1 MDISKSLQATLHY
14 YEHVANRETDERAA
28 AIVRQTQKLRK
39 IITRIENELE
49 SESELCC
56 FAARLND
63 RYIFYPAIQT
73 QKEEL
78 KEQLARIFE
87 GPELRDHRVR
97 HFCSYIHTAKQTY
110 VSVMYSTTSGSSSC
124 TTACTDAITSTRT

>member
-14 YEHVANRETDERAA
+14 YEHVANKETPERAA

-56 FAARLND
+56 CEKSHCTARLND
-63 RYIFYPAIQT
+63 I
-73 QKEEL
+73 
-78 KEQLARIFE
+78 
-87 GPELRDHRVR
+87 
-97 HFCSYIHTAKQTY
+97 
-110 VSVMYSTTSGSSSC
+110 
-124 TTACTDAITSTRT
+124 

>member
-14 YEHVANRETDERAA
+14 YEHVANKETPERAA

-56 FAARLND
+56 CEKSHCTARLND
-63 RYIFYPAIQT
+63 IYTP
-73 QKEEL
+73 
-78 KEQLARIFE
+78 QLSKPR
-87 GPELRDHRVR
+87 
-97 HFCSYIHTAKQTY
+97 K
-110 VSVMYSTTSGSSSC
+110 TT
-124 TTACTDAITSTRT
+124 

>member
-14 YEHVANRETDERAA
+14 YEHVANKETPERAA

-56 FAARLND
+56 CEKKSLYRA
-63 RYIFYPAIQT
+63 PQ
-73 QKEEL
+73 
-78 KEQLARIFE
+78 
-87 GPELRDHRVR
+87 
-97 HFCSYIHTAKQTY
+97 
-110 VSVMYSTTSGSSSC
+110 
-124 TTACTDAITSTRT
+124 